1 MRFLILLITVSA
13 LAFSQGRPQRA
24 PGAGVGPDDKHIPDP
39 AGAERGKKLYAA
51 ECISCHGTQ
60 ARGTERGADL
70 IRSTVVLRDR
80 NGIQIGDFLNNNAHK
95 LQVTAPGKLTREQYL
110 DLAHFL
116 HGLVL
121 STLRQ
126 TQDVLDVLTGD
137 AKAGAAYFNGEGK
150 CTGCHSATGDLKGI
164 GRRYEPVQ
172 IQQRF
177 LFPRV
182 SAFGRRFG
190 GGGGPQGKPV
200 TLEVTPAGGKT
211 VKGTLAFLDEFN
223 VALRDEQGEY
233 YSWKRTPSLK
243 VVKNDPL
250 QFHAEMLDKY
260 TDKNMHD
267 ITAYLESL
275 K

>member
-1 MRFLILLITVSA
+1 MRLLILLVTVF
-13 LAFSQGRPQRA
+13 LVAFSQGRPQRA

-39 AGAERGKKLYAA
+39 TGAERGKKLYAA
-51 ECISCHGTQ
+51 ECINCHGTQ

-70 IRSTVVLRDR
+70 IRSTVVLKDR
-80 NGIQIGDFLNNNAHK
+80 SGIQIGDFLNNNQHK
-95 LQVTAPGKLTREQYL
+95 LQVTPAGQLTREQHL

-121 STLRQ
+121 STLRR
-126 TQDVLDVLTGD
+126 TQDVLDVLTGE
-137 AKAGAAYFNGEGK
+137 AKAGAAYFNSEGK
-150 CTGCHSATGDLKGI
+150 CAGCHSGTGDLKGI

-172 IQQRF
+172 LQQRF

-190 GGGGPQGKPV
+190 GGSPQGKSV

-211 VKGTLAFLDEFN
+211 VKGVLVFIDDFN
-223 VALRDEQGEY
+223 VALRDDLGEY
-233 YSWKRTPSLK
+233 QSWKRTPSLK